1 LPPTESDVVRK
12 VRDASTGFR
21 WSRRRRGPRC
31 RWLRGASLV
40 FEKTAPA
47 WTDVE
52 AISTARWHELLERS
66 ACTGRRSR
74 ALAHRNTGSA
84 GPRPR
89 RPSAVEWF
97 RSVDTPN
104 RLAEPGRRSP
114 CSRWRRSSSRD
125 QPGSACSAGRRRRR
139 RSRRPRS
146 GCHSGRV
153 RHSLWPRSAASA
165 ASARYTAACYT
176 SYFVGQTSNHG
187 MSRTSSHEPIEL
199 AQRAISPPPTN
210 CGASA

>member
-1 LPPTESDVVRK
+1 MSVAARSLVSIREGRLPP
-12 VRDASTGFR
+12 G
-21 WSRRRRGPRC
+21 
-31 RWLRGASLV
+31 
-40 FEKTAPA
+40 
-47 WTDVE
+47 TDVE
-52 AISTARWHELLERS
+52 AISTARWARALERS

-146 GCHSGRV
+146 GWSLGSGQTFTLGLV
-153 RHSLWPRSAASA
+153 RLPLRQARGTRPHATPVTS
-165 ASARYTAACYT
+165 SARRVTTAL
-176 SYFVGQTSNHG
+176 
-187 MSRTSSHEPIEL
+187 SRTSSH
-199 AQRAISPPPTN
+199 RADRACTEGHIATADQLRCFRMNRGFRFSPLSTPAPNTQTAWR
-210 CGASA
+210 GS